1 MIMILLFL
9 MEMESELWEEEQG
22 PKDVRFLY
30 LLPNIAKNLHDDYIY
45 DDKVMRGHTVQK
57 A

>member
-1 MIMILLFL
+1 MILFFL

-22 PKDVRFLY
+22 PKDVRALY
-30 LLPNIAKNLHDDYIY
+30 LLPIIAKNLHDDYIY
-45 DDKVMRGHTVQK
+45 VDKVMRGHTAQK